1 MQLINLNLQRI
12 IELCKK
18 YRVKSLAV
26 FGSILTDRFND
37 KSDIDLLVDFDT
49 TDHEQWDYVNNYFD
63 LKYSLESL
71 FEREVDLIE
80 ESALRNRFFKAN
92 VNRTKQIIYG

>member
-37 KSDIDLLVDFDT
+37 KSDIDFLVDFDT

-92 VNRTKQIIYG
+92 VNRTKQMIYG